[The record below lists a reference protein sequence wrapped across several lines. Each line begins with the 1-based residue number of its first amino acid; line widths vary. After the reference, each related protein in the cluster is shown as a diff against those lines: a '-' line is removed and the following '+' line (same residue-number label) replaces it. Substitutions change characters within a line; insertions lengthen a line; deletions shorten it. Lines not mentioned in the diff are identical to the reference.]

1 MPGATEI
8 FITSTRALVN
18 VMDMDQ
24 HPTYQSN
31 FVHAQCGHG
40 QQSKVSI
47 QLYAS
52 TRSCWRQIQHLPR
65 ASKKIKPNHKGSG
78 QERDFQTSRCTY
90 YPSHNK
96 WASPIHIPK
105 TNWHDCSSK
114 LEQ

>member
-1 MPGATEI
+1 
-8 FITSTRALVN
+8 
-18 VMDMDQ
+18 MDMDQ

-65 ASKKIKPNHKGSG
+65 ASKKIKPTIK
-78 QERDFQTSRCTY
+78 EVV
-90 YPSHNK
+90 K
-96 WASPIHIPK
+96 KEI
-105 TNWHDCSSK
+105 SK
-114 LEQ
+114 LHDVRIIHPTINGQVLYTFLKQIGMTVVRN